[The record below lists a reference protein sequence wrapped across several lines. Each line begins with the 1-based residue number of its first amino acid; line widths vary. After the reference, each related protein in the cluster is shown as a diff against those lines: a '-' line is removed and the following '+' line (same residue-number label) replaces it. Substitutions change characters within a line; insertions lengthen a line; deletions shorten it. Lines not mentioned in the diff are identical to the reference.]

1 MIQCFISPTV
11 VKFLIFSTIKLK
23 IGCVLYQIVDTLY
36 ILYFVRL
43 IVFFTYIYLL
53 GIIGN

>member
-43 IVFFTYIYLL
+43 IVFFTYICIFIY
-53 GIIGN
+53 